1 MKKITRVAL
10 LAFLTAIAVFLFP
23 VGHRARALITVEAY
37 EQIQAE
43 KAKQAAA
50 EKAAQKTV
58 KPKLKSKSSQPSKSS
73 KPATLQKKKA
83 ASQ

>member
-23 VGHRARALITVEAY
+23 LGHRARALITTEAY

-50 EKAAQKTV
+50 EKTAPKAV
-58 KPKLKSKSSQPSKSS
+58 KPKIKSESSQPPKPS
-73 KPATLQKKKA
+73 KPAILPKKKA